1 MVWKP
6 HVTVAA
12 VIERDNKFLMIE
24 ERCGGKEV
32 FNQPAGHLD
41 PNESLVEAAI
51 RETIEESA
59 CSFTPEAITGIYLW
73 THPDNGKTFLRV
85 CFTGS
90 CDAHDPDRKLDTG
103 ILRSVWM
110 SRDEISILPLR
121 SPMVLKC
128 IDDYLQGIRHPLSL
142 LSNILPHG

>member
-1 MVWKP
+1 MEWKP

-12 VIERDNKFLMIE
+12 VIERDDKFLMIE
-24 ERCGGKEV
+24 ECCGGKEV

-41 PNESLVEAAI
+41 PNESLAEAAI
-51 RETIEESA
+51 RETLEESA
-59 CSFTPEAITGIYLW
+59 YSFTPEAITGIYLW
-73 THPDNGKTFLRV
+73 TNPNNGESFLRV

-90 CDAHDPDRKLDTG
+90 CDAHDPERKLDTG
-103 ILRSVWM
+103 ILRSTWM
-110 SRDEISILPLR
+110 SRDEISVLPLR